1 MIENIRLSFQ
11 SIFAHKMRSILTMLG
26 VIIGI
31 MAIIVIVSLIEGLS
45 ERTKQEMIGGGA
57 NTIAVM
63 FQPKENNDG
72 GTPPPDLP
80 PINEDKLQQIRDQEL
95 VKNISVFFENQA
107 EGFYLNKPSYP
118 MIRGI
123 DSTYFDL
130 FPTQLVSGRM
140 LTSSEL
146 TSQKNVAM
154 INEVMQNE
162 LFPGEDAVGKIIEI
176 QSVPFRVAGVYKKKG
191 DDSSMMFEEWSQPEM
206 FVSKNIWP
214 MLYGFGNSPNIL
226 VQAHKAD
233 DLQDAGM
240 TASSILNQDL
250 PENTDWGYSIPN
262 MKEIMEQL
270 KELNRV
276 FMLLLGGIASISLLV
291 GGIGVMNIMLVSV
304 TERTREIGI
313 KKALGAPRSV
323 ILFQFI
329 TESAV
334 LTSMG
339 GIIGILLGL
348 GISKA
353 VSYFI
358 SFPFVI
364 SMPAIIGSVLFSMF
378 VGILFGLLPS
388 IKASRMNPIEA
399 LSHE

>member
-63 FQPKENNDG
+63 FQPKENKDG
-72 GTPPPDLP
+72 GAPPPDLP
-80 PINEDKLQQIRDQEL
+80 PINEEKLQQIRDQEL

-107 EGFYLNKPSYP
+107 QGFYLNKLSHP

-146 TSQKNVAM
+146 TSRKNVTM

-176 QSVPFRVAGVYKKKG
+176 QSVPFRVAGVFKKKG
-191 DDSSMMFEEWSQPEM
+191 DDSSMMFAEWSQPEM

-214 MLYGFGNSPNIL
+214 LLYGFANSPNIL

-240 TASSILNQDL
+240 TASGILNQDL

-353 VSYFI
+353 VSYFV